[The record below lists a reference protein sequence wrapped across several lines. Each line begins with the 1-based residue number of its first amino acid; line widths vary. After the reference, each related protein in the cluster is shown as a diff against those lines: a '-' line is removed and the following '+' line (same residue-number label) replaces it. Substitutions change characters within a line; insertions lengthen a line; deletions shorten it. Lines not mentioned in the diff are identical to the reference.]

1 VARLLEAER
10 ERAVRVLGEQGVDR
24 FLSTCHPTIRWDPP
38 VLTIDTCLPIADQE
52 AHLEGRGLV
61 LVPSVFCPPGY
72 PMCAP
77 AADPDASPVIHYPVA
92 LDIGALGELWGS
104 ADQARSA
111 GAAGSSGSGS
121 GSGSSRS
128 SSLAAL
134 LGRTRA
140 AVLDAVAAGPCTTS
154 ELAHRA
160 GVSVPSASE
169 HAAVLR
175 SADLIATRR
184 VGKAVLH
191 TVTPLGAHLLDP
203 SPAS

>member
-1 VARLLEAER
+1 
-10 ERAVRVLGEQGVDR
+10 
-24 FLSTCHPTIRWDPP
+24 
-38 VLTIDTCLPIADQE
+38 
-52 AHLEGRGLV
+52 
-61 LVPSVFCPPGY
+61 
-72 PMCAP
+72 MCAP

-92 LDIGALGELWGS
+92 LDVGSLGELWGPH
-104 ADQARSA
+104 AGARS
-111 GAAGSSGSGS
+111 SLP
-121 GSGSSRS
+121 SRS

-175 SADLIATRR
+175 SADLVATRR
-184 VGKAVLH
+184 VGKGVLH
-191 TVTPLGAHLLDP
+191 TVTPLGARLLDRSP
-203 SPAS
+203 SS